1 VPTKHSALAIAAAGG
16 LILLAR
22 ALELEEPT
30 AIDRRVRRMACAP
43 RVRPA
48 AKLLSPLFPL
58 GLPGGYITI
67 AYLVERQVARRT
79 GRRAP
84 AIPRAAWAGWIVHRG
99 FKLFYRRVRPRR
111 PGEPRRTD
119 SYPSG
124 HTTGVTALA
133 FATACVLRR
142 RRLTSTSGALAVA
155 IVPAVVMGAHR
166 VVADDHWATDVVGGW
181 LLGGAVG
188 VAAFESDARG
198 PLGCE

>member
-1 VPTKHSALAIAAAGG
+1 SSDTARMRALTGSVISAGMVSSIGFSEGGRHRIVATERRACVGVGASRALLPVVPTKLSALAIAAAGG
-16 LILLAR
+16 MILLAR

-30 AIDRRVRRMACAP
+30 AIDRWVRRMARAP
-43 RVRPA
+43 RVRSA

-133 FATACVLRR
+133 FATGRVLRR
-142 RRLTSTSGALAVA
+142 
-155 IVPAVVMGAHR
+155 
-166 VVADDHWATDVVGGW
+166 
-181 LLGGAVG
+181 
-188 VAAFESDARG
+188 
-198 PLGCE
+198 